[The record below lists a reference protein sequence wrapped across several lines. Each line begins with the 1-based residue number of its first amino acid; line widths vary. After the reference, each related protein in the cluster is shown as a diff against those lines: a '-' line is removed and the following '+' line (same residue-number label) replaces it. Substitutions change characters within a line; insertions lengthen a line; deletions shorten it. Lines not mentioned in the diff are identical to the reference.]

1 MIDTHRIAGLRR
13 WSTRLARASRGALV
27 DVSWLPLVAAVIAF
41 GVDILTPRATIDF
54 YIVPIL
60 LCLRARS
67 PRAPLYVAALCTPLM
82 AIGYALSTEMGSQPM
97 VSLINQL
104 FLLAVDWGS
113 ALLIARILASSARA
127 TKAQRGLQL
136 ADRRKDEFLA
146 ILSHELRNPL
156 APIRSAADILGV
168 PGVAPEK
175 VRWASGMI
183 KRQCARMGGLL
194 DDLRDVARIAEG
206 KLTLSLQ
213 PVSLASIIETAVEVA
228 NPLLDGRNHRL
239 AVSLPAEPVMLR
251 ADPLRLSQVFS
262 NLLTN
267 AAKYTDPGGRI
278 ELTGVTADGTLTVSV
293 KDNGIGIP
301 PDSLASVF
309 GLFSQMEGARTRSEG
324 GMGIGLALAKGIVE
338 MHRGTI
344 EARSEGRGHGA
355 EFIATLPLC
364 LGSPSEGRPSPGAL
378 TGSVVTN
385 RVARSERAEASVAL
399 GIASRQAKQE
409 RRELLR

>member
-1 MIDTHRIAGLRR
+1 MIATRRGAALRI
-13 WSTRLARASRGALV
+13 WSNRLARAIGTALA

-41 GVDILTPRATIDF
+41 GVDILTPRAIIDF

-82 AIGYALSTEMGSQPM
+82 AIGYGLSTEMGSQPI
-97 VSLINQL
+97 VSLVNQL
-104 FLLAVDWGS
+104 FLLGVDWGS
-113 ALLIARILASSARA
+113 ALLIASILETNAAA
-127 TKAQRGLQL
+127 TKAQRELQQ

-146 ILSHELRNPL
+146 VLSHELRNPL
-156 APIRSAADILGV
+156 APIRTAADVLAI
-168 PGVAPEK
+168 PDVAPEK

-183 KRQCARMGGLL
+183 KRQCLRMGCLL
-194 DDLRDVARIAEG
+194 DDLLDVARIAEG

-213 PVSLASIIETAVEVA
+213 PVSFASVIEAAVEVA
-228 NPLLDGRNHRL
+228 RPALDSKNHRL
-239 AVSLPAEPVMLR
+239 GVSLPAEPAILR

-278 ELTGVTADGTLTVSV
+278 ELTGAIEAGKLTVCV

-301 PDSLASVF
+301 PEALTRIF
-309 GLFSQMEGARTRSEG
+309 GLFSQTEGARTRAEG
-324 GMGIGLALAKGIVE
+324 GVGIGLALAKGIVE

-344 EARSEGRGHGA
+344 EARSGGRGHGS

-364 LGSPSEGRPSPGAL
+364 PVRPSAGRPLPGA
-378 TGSVVTN
+378 VVEW
-385 RVARSERAEASVAL
+385 RIQPESHSQSGRLEESQKSP
-399 GIASRQAKQE
+399 ISISKP
-409 RRELLR
+409 